1 MLGWGL
7 RFFLKIVFM
16 KLQIPKVGLGFL
28 EEKKFMQWNTI
39 LNVRILGEEYIQW
52 NHTINV
58 TNNETTQHQM
68 LRLGFKKKLFV
79 QWKFIILN
87 IKLRFLEFM
96 QWSYTIHNI
105 HDKLLSKK
113 NICGI

>member
-58 TNNETTQHQM
+58 TIMIIVVGKKT
-68 LRLGFKKKLFV
+68 FKQWNYTMPNVKVRV
-79 QWKFIILN
+79 QEKTICAM
-87 IKLRFLEFM
+87 K
-96 QWSYTIHNI
+96 IHNT
-105 HDKLLSKK
+105 KY
-113 NICGI
+113 